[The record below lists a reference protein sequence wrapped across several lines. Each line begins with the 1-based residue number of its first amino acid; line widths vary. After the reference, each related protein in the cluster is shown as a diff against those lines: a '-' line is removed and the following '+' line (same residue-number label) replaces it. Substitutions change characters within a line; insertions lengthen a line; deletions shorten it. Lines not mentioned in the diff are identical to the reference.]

1 MTSEPAENI
10 SGSEGTHGD
19 RLYHALRP
27 FVINDLYRVGVA
39 YLENIYAAVIA
50 SADDPVAFFCKF
62 HHFDIMLAIWYLER
76 PCGGRSVNRIQIV
89 SRGHVINDDILPLRT
104 DIQVA
109 TDKPSVRAGDPI
121 VQKETYIGD
130 CNL

>member
-27 FVINDLYRVGVA
+27 FVIKDLYRVGVA

-76 PCGGRSVNRIQIV
+76 PCGGRSVRVVPTTFIIYN
-89 SRGHVINDDILPLRT
+89 S
-104 DIQVA
+104 QVPA
-109 TDKPSVRAGDPI
+109 QLSYRCQAF
-121 VQKETYIGD
+121 
-130 CNL
+130 L